1 MATLADLSGRIQDD
15 LDRADLALQIGQAIR
30 DAVEHY
36 ESERFA
42 FNEVGNVTATFNSG
56 ADAIPLASLPVYF
69 TKIDR
74 IRLQVSDAP
83 TLTDLIPRDYAW
95 LMAGQDAKV
104 ICRPVEYCVYGEQL
118 QLDSR
123 PDQAY
128 LAVLDGVRRIST
140 ASAATDSSAWFNE
153 GRHLLRARA
162 KADLYAHVVK
172 ALDQAQVMT
181 ALEQRAFRALK
192 QKLNAQNA
200 GRIRPTVY

>member
-42 FNEVGNVTATFNSG
+42 FNEVTNVTATFGSG
-56 ADAIPLASLPVYF
+56 ADVIPLASLPVYL

-74 IRLQVSDAP
+74 IRLQVSGAP

-95 LMAGQDAKV
+95 LMAGQDVKA
-104 ICRPVEYCVYGEQL
+104 ICRPGEYCVYAEQL

-128 LAVLDGVRRIST
+128 LAVLDGVQRIST

-153 GRHLLRARA
+153 GRHLVRARA

-181 ALEQRAFRALK
+181 ALEQRAFRSLK
-192 QKLNAQNA
+192 QKLNARNA
-200 GRIRPTVY
+200 GRIRPTIY